1 MYFTPFS
8 GVSIVDFE
16 QVNVSRVLIKLDQ
29 PIFNRA
35 IKSFLLKLFNYN
47 DVFKTACWK
56 TKSSLEMVFSEIN
69 IIFFSKLGQAVP
81 FKSTFFN
88 LLKRLSIRRHAEG
101 IKFVE
106 ITRKGINKESGYIAR
121 KKKQSQVRCSCFLQY
136 WGRWFLKKSLFLYNI
151 PINTSQ
157 NILLILV
164 DSSKKKYF
172 KCAKILKTFRQCS
185 TSVFTV
191 YFKRQLH
198 KMVKRTQTI
207 FLENSYPLKVYYYF
221 HKKALS

>member
-16 QVNVSRVLIKLDQ
+16 QVNVSRVLIKLDK

-101 IKFVE
+101 IKFIE

-121 KKKQSQVRCSCFLQY
+121 KKNSLK
-136 WGRWFLKKSLFLYNI
+136 WGAVVFYNI
-151 PINTSQ
+151 EAG
-157 NILLILV
+157 
-164 DSSKKKYF
+164 DFSKRAYF
-172 KCAKILKTFRQCS
+172 S
-185 TSVFTV
+185 
-191 YFKRQLH
+191 
-198 KMVKRTQTI
+198 TI
-207 FLENSYPLKVYYYF
+207 FQ
-221 HKKALS
+221 